1 LARLAHIHHDEL
13 LGAARRVWT
22 CLQAVLGIQRI
33 QNLDVYERY
42 DLQRQRMERR
52 LLGQA
57 AGASSS
63 SDSGGA
69 GRSAACS
76 PPAGPPGG

>member
-1 LARLAHIHHDEL
+1 MARLAHIHHDEL

-22 CLQAVLGIQRI
+22 CLQAVLRI

-69 GRSAACS
+69 GRSAACF